1 MEKETQTPIGTDATQ
16 PKPDRSALDRKIAA
30 AHETLN
36 RLDKDALDQMFARM
50 RANRTNSSK

>member
-1 MEKETQTPIGTDATQ
+1 MEKQNQRLIDESLI

-36 RLDKDALDQMFARM
+36 RLDKDALAQMLARM
-50 RANRTNSSK
+50 RANRVNPSK